1 MKTIREGTL
10 ERRSAVVRCCL
21 SRKGVREFGGLPGA
35 RDHVASRPAG
45 CRGRLAVQVGLLSPE
60 HRTEFQIYI
69 RMSEFKSNGLNYE
82 HERLSPAHF
91 TNVNQP
97 LEPGAVGH
105 YNRRVRGIRRA
116 SESGPR

>member
-1 MKTIREGTL
+1 VGFLGPAITL
-10 ERRSAVVRCCL
+10 LRARLAVQVGL
-21 SRKGVREFGGLPGA
+21 S
-35 RDHVASRPAG
+35 SPAD
-45 CRGRLAVQVGLLSPE
+45 RLAVQVGLLSPE

>member
-1 MKTIREGTL
+1 M
-10 ERRSAVVRCCL
+10 
-21 SRKGVREFGGLPGA
+21 GVREFGGLPGA

-105 YNRRVRGIRRA
+105 YNSRVRGIRQA